1 MRNRTPRQI
10 LGDDLHTQLIFE
22 GYEVVS
28 QNALAD
34 ARSQAYEECAVLMN
48 DIGAREEASD
58 GLTREVQNYY
68 RMRNAIRSQA
78 IRQHSQKGEDK

>member
-34 ARSQAYEECAVLMN
+34 ARSQAYEEQSKITNEMIIAVVHRAEDFGIALKDWQANALVCAAHE
-48 DIGAREEASD
+48 GR
-58 GLTREVQNYY
+58 
-68 RMRNAIRSQA
+68 
-78 IRQHSQKGEDK
+78 KK